1 MIGGKK
7 RNKLKQKNKETWR
20 ITANRAY
27 FRSIIVI
34 IIIIIM
40 IIILIIIIIIFKEEV
55 PVTLRGFQGGPLK
68 C

>member
-20 ITANRAY
+20 IKAKWAY

-34 IIIIIM
+34 IIIIM
-40 IIILIIIIIIFKEEV
+40 IILIIIIIIIFKEEV
-55 PVTLRGFQGGPLK
+55 PVTLRGFQGGPP
-68 C
+68 